1 MNGIAKTAFP
11 LRFDNQ
17 PDQKPFAFELNTTER
32 GVVMTGRSANGATAS
47 ALITTLDPASPLA
60 EMNSYIGECAKAF
73 VADVAGLHESF
84 KNDELTNR
92 IRAAADL
99 RFGKTCGQLQN
110 RGIKESQDV
119 AASRAALMAVDP
131 ATAANAHLRAHGM
144 ALWRSADRSRQEAMA
159 TSENTPYETTAAL
172 IESGAL
178 TGVSERARDAAINRY
193 MAQRLIAKSG
203 SNAAHQIAP
212 TYERPLATGPD
223 HRAAR
228 DAATR
233 ELDKLNARAEAVA
246 TVEDMLRRI
255 CNVVATATNLSPHD
269 IYKTFDRK

>member
-1 MNGIAKTAFP
+1 MNDVAKPSFP

-17 PDQKPFAFELNTTER
+17 ADHKPVTFELNDSGR
-32 GVVMTGRSANGATAS
+32 GIVLTARAAKGETSS
-47 ALITTLDPASPLA
+47 ALIPKLDQASSLA
-60 EMNSYIGECAKAF
+60 EMTSYVGECAKAF
-73 VADVAGLHESF
+73 VADVAGLHDSF

-92 IRAAADL
+92 IRSAAGMRL
-99 RFGKTCGQLQN
+99 GKACGQMVN
-110 RGIKESQDV
+110 RGIKEAQDV
-119 AASRAALMAVDP
+119 AASRATLMAVDP
-131 ATAANAHLRAHGM
+131 ATVATAHLRAYGLGKFH
-144 ALWRSADRSRQEAMA
+144 AADRASQEAIA
-159 TSENTPYETTAAL
+159 IDDNTPHETTAAL

-178 TGVSERARDAAINRY
+178 TTVSDRARDAAMTRY

-203 SNAAHQIAP
+203 STAAHQITP

-228 DAATR
+228 EAASR
-233 ELDKLNARAEAVA
+233 ELDKLNTRAEAVA

-255 CNVVATATNLSPHD
+255 CDVLSTATNLSPHD